1 MSSAETAPD
10 FRQNPSKERIP
21 VAEIKL
27 SAEQRTEFGKGA
39 ARRIRRENKV
49 PAVLYGHGSD
59 PIHVT
64 LPGHDTM
71 LALKTANALLAIDLG
86 SDNHLAIPKQVQRD
100 PLKGFIEHVDLLI
113 VKRGEKVTV
122 DVAITVVGDPEP
134 GVLLVTENTTVSL
147 EAEATH
153 IPTEIEVS
161 VTGLEAGSQV
171 VASDLKLPEGSSLAV
186 EDDLL
191 ILNLTHA
198 PTAAEVEAE
207 LDGAAAEAG
216 IEYDESE
223 TPEPESSEG

>member
-1 MSSAETAPD
+1 M
-10 FRQNPSKERIP
+10 
-21 VAEIKL
+21 AEIKL

-39 ARRIRRENKV
+39 ARRIRRDDKI

-113 VKRGEKVTV
+113 VKSGEKVTV
-122 DVAITVVGDPEP
+122 DVAITVVGEPEP

-147 EAEATH
+147 EVEATH
-153 IPTEIEVS
+153 IPTDIEVP
-161 VTGLEAGSQV
+161 VAGLEVGSQV
-171 VASDLKLPEGSSLAV
+171 LASDLALPEGASLAV

-198 PTAAEVEAE
+198 PTAAEVDAE
-207 LDGAAAEAG
+207 LESAEADAG
-216 IEYDESE
+216 IEHDQPE
-223 TPEPESSEG
+223 TTAEAAAEPESSEG